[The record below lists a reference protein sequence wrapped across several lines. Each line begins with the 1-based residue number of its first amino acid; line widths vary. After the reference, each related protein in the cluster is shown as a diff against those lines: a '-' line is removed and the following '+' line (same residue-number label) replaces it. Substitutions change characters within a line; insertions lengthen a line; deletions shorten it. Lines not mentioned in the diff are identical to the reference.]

1 MAVVARL
8 GSRVMTGLAA
18 TPKTIAPA
26 GAAGGIV
33 RNWTDTVE
41 TASDDSATS
50 TYDLAR
56 LPSNSRLSH
65 TSTIYWDDL
74 ASSGSPTLDIGLF
87 PVRTGDFTGDDD
99 CIRADMDAATVNVVG
114 IRMIADPSKLG
125 LMLWQIVGLTADP
138 KCEMFLRV
146 TLKDAAVNIA
156 ATLTTAVD
164 YIVD

>member
-1 MAVVARL
+1 MAVVNRL

-18 TPKTIAPA
+18 TPMTIAPA
-26 GAAGGIV
+26 GAAGGII

-50 TYDLAR
+50 TFTLAR
-56 LPSNSRLSH
+56 LPSNARLCH
-65 TSTIYWDDL
+65 TTTVYWDDL
-74 ASSGSPTLDIGLF
+74 ASSGAPTLDWGLF

-99 CIRADMDAATVNVVG
+99 CLRADMDAATVNVVG
-114 IRMIADPSKLG
+114 IRLIADPSKLS
-125 LMLWQIVGLTADP
+125 LMLWQLCGLSADP
-138 KCEMFLRV
+138 KCEMFVRA

-156 ATLTTAVD
+156 ATITGAFD